1 MTVKTDKSLQVAAS
15 DLMDWLEAYLIAKR
29 SARLSPRTVEFYAKG
44 LTDFFRFATQQ
55 GAESVRE
62 INALLIRK
70 YLLSL
75 ESRGRNPGGV
85 HALYRCVRAFL
96 YWYELE
102 DEPLDWSNPIR
113 KIKVKYPTPE
123 PLEPADIAAIHAI
136 LADCKTP
143 LHKKDCEFLGL
154 RDKTIIL
161 FLLDTGARASE
172 LISLA
177 VSDVNPITGVV
188 HIRHGKGDKHRTVYI
203 GKKTRQ
209 ALRAYLREVNPDSF
223 LWVNNAGEPLTRSGL
238 RQMLIERAK
247 RAGVKPQ
254 QPHSFRRLFA
264 LTMLRNGVDVYS
276 LQLLMGH
283 ADLQILKVYLKLSNS
298 DTLNAHIKG
307 SPVDKLI

>member
-1 MTVKTDKSLQVAAS
+1 MAVKTDKTLRLVAS
-15 DLMDWLEAYLIAKR
+15 NLMDWLEAFLIAKR
-29 SARLSPRTVEFYAKG
+29 SSRLSPRTIDYYSKG
-44 LTDFFRFATQQ
+44 LADFLKYATLQ
-55 GAESVRE
+55 GAEDVRE
-62 INALLIRK
+62 ITALLIRK

-75 ESRGRNPGGV
+75 ESRCNPGGV
-85 HALYRCVRAFL
+85 HARYRCIRAFL

-102 DEPLDWSNPIR
+102 DEPADWSNPIR
-113 KIKVKYPTPE
+113 KVKVKYPHPE
-123 PLEPADIAAIHAI
+123 PLEPADIEAVKAI
-136 LADCKTP
+136 LDDCKIP

-161 FLLDTGARASE
+161 VLLDTGARASE
-172 LISLA
+172 LLSLA

-188 HIRHGKGDKHRTVYI
+188 QIRHGKGDKHRTVYI

-247 RAGVKPQ
+247 RVGVKPQ